1 MVALSA
7 RLALTASLV
16 PQGCRFA
23 DVGTDH
29 ALLPVWLVQSGRID
43 AAIASDLR
51 RGPLARAGETVERC
65 GLTGRIDLRLCDG
78 LAGLAP
84 HEADCIA
91 VTGMGGET
99 IRSILSAA
107 PWTRED
113 TLLLLQ
119 PQSNQSELRR
129 WLAETGYRIRREH
142 CLWEDE
148 HWYTLWEVTGGA
160 DDPPDPARALMGRPE
175 RWAEG
180 EPWRDYLL
188 HQLSRLE
195 KQWDGLMCAQE
206 ADEERLEALAQL
218 METLGAWLDEMPEED
233 MV

>member
-7 RLALTASLV
+7 RLALAASLV
-16 PQGCRFA
+16 PRGCRFA

-29 ALLPVWLVQSGRID
+29 AFLPVWLVSSGRID
-43 AAIASDLR
+43 SAIATDLR
-51 RGPLARAGETVERC
+51 RGPLNRAGETAARF
-65 GLTGRIDLRLCDG
+65 GLTGQIDLRLCDG
-78 LAGLAP
+78 LEGLSP

-91 VTGMGGET
+91 ITGMGGET

-119 PQSNQSELRR
+119 PQSNQGELRL
-129 WLAETGYRIRREH
+129 WLAREGYRIEREH
-142 CLWEDE
+142 CLFEDE
-148 HWYTLWEVTGGA
+148 HWYTFLEVTGGE
-160 DDPPDPARALMGRPE
+160 DPAPDPAEALMGCPE

-180 EPWRDYLL
+180 EPWRDFLA
-188 HQLSRLE
+188 HQLQRME
-195 KQWDGLMCAQE
+195 RQWDGLMCAQALDPE
-206 ADEERLEALAQL
+206 RMEELAWL

-233 MV
+233 SI